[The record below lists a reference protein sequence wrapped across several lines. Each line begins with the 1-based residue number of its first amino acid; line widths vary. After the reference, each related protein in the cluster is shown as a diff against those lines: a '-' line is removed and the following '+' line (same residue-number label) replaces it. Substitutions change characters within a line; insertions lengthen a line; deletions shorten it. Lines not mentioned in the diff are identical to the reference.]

1 MIINL
6 FIVIMMNI
14 NVLRLSHRVK
24 RDARITTHVCLTSR
38 AFGASKIYLSGERD
52 EKLIK
57 NVQKVVKNWGGSF
70 KVEYKKN
77 YMNLIEEW
85 KNNGGDVI
93 HLTMYGSQVQNIIED
108 IKKSSKDK
116 LIVVGGSRVP
126 TKIYNNSDWNV
137 SITNQPHSE
146 VSSLAIFQ
154 HMLMDGR
161 EFNLKFDNA
170 IFEVIPVS
178 EGKKVIIKDENK
190 DYI

>member
-1 MIINL
+1 
-6 FIVIMMNI
+6 MNI